1 MKVILQ
7 DNVQKLGKAGE
18 IVEIKRGYFRNFLQP
33 RGLAVLATKGTLKK
47 RDEDLEA
54 FRRKIEKA
62 HSEAQQ
68 LADKI
73 SALPPIALN
82 VKAGETGK
90 LYGKVTN
97 KEVTQLIEKNLGQE
111 IDKRLVKILGDI
123 NQLGTYKVQVKLT
136 PEVQA
141 EVTLE
146 VILEGTS
153 LKDKEKA
160 AAPEEAKSAESAEA
174 ETEASEESESAD
186 EE

>member
-33 RGLAVLATKGTLKK
+33 RGLAVLATQGTLKK
-47 RDEDLEA
+47 REEDLEA
-54 FRRKIEKA
+54 FRRKIDKA
-62 HSEAQQ
+62 HSEAQA

-73 SALPPIALN
+73 SSLPPLALN

-97 KEVTQLIEKNLGQE
+97 KEVTQLIEKSLGIE
-111 IDKRLVKILGDI
+111 LDKRLVKILGDI
-123 NQLGTYKVQVKLT
+123 SSLGSYKVQVKLT

-141 EVTLE
+141 EVQLE
-146 VILEGTS
+146 VILEGTT
-153 LKDKEKA
+153 LKDKE
-160 AAPEEAKSAESAEA
+160 APTPEAKSEDNAEA
-174 ETEASEESESAD
+174 KSEETEESAD

>member
-33 RGLAVLATKGTLKK
+33 RGLAVIATKGTLKK

-54 FRRKIEKA
+54 FRRKIDKA

-73 SALPPIALN
+73 NGLPPIVLH

-97 KEVTQLIEKNLGQE
+97 KEVTGLVEKNLGQE

-146 VILEGTS
+146 VILEGTT

-160 AAPEEAKSAESAEA
+160 AGGEEAKTEETAEA
-174 ETEASEESESAD
+174 EASEETESAD
-186 EE
+186 ED

>member
-47 RDEDLEA
+47 RDEDQEA

-73 SALPPIALN
+73 NGLPPIALN

-97 KEVTQLIEKNLGQE
+97 KEVTGLIEKSLGLE

-123 NQLGTYKVQVKLT
+123 NQLGSYKVQVKLT

-141 EVTLE
+141 EVTIE
-146 VILEGTS
+146 VILEGTT
-153 LKDKEKA
+153 LKDKENSA
-160 AAPEEAKSAESAEA
+160 AGEEAKTEEGSA
-174 ETEASEESESAD
+174 TEAAEESESAD

>member
-33 RGLAVLATKGTLKK
+33 RGLAVIATKGTLKK

-54 FRRKIEKA
+54 FRRKIDKA

-73 SALPPIALN
+73 SSLPPIALN
-82 VKAGETGK
+82 VKAGESGK

-97 KEVTQLIEKNLGQE
+97 KEVTQLIEKNVGVE

-123 NQLGTYKVQVKLT
+123 NQLGTYKVQIKLT

-141 EVTLE
+141 EVQLE
-146 VILEGTS
+146 VILEGTT

-160 AAPEEAKSAESAEA
+160 AEEAKTEGDAEA
-174 ETEASEESESAD
+174 KAEGSEESEDAD
-186 EE
+186 KE

>member
-18 IVEIKRGYFRNFLQP
+18 ITEVKRGYFRNFLQP

-54 FRRKIEKA
+54 YRRKAEKA
-62 HSEAQQ
+62 HNEAVA
-68 LADKI
+68 LAEKI
-73 SALPPIALN
+73 SSLPPLALN

-111 IDKRLVKILGDI
+111 VDKRLVKILGDI
-123 NQLGTYKVQVKLT
+123 NSLGSYKVQVKLT

-141 EVTLE
+141 EVQLE
-146 VILEGTS
+146 VILEGTT

-160 AAPEEAKSAESAEA
+160 AEEPKAEAGEEAEEKEE
-174 ETEASEESESAD
+174 EESE

>member
-1 MKVILQ
+1 MKAILQ

-47 RDEDLEA
+47 RDEDLES

-62 HSEAQQ
+62 HNEAQQ

-82 VKAGETGK
+82 VKAGDTGK

-97 KEVTQLIEKNLGQE
+97 KEVCQLIEKNLGQE

-123 NQLGTYKVQVKLT
+123 NSLGTYKVQIKLT
-136 PEVQA
+136 PEIQA
-141 EVTLE
+141 EVQLE
-146 VILEGTS
+146 IILEGTT

-160 AAPEEAKSAESAEA
+160 TEEAK
-174 ETEASEESESAD
+174 TEEGDAKSDESEESEES
-186 EE
+186 EEAIEE